1 MLRRLAAPVALLIAA
16 AALSAQNG
24 PPIKI
29 EFGGEGE
36 REVWIQSQGDAG
48 SPPSKQS
55 VSGKA
60 VELDAPSDTEG
71 VTVFVHDKAS
81 GNVAAKPLRSIVRT
95 GTWRVLP
102 TDETHAFRMTF
113 RIEHEGL
120 PVATALV
127 KLSGEGFEQGQLLTP
142 ADNGAVSF
150 YTVPYGDVQVTVE
163 YKSGD
168 SNRSLPV
175 QVFESRAGS
184 AGQPAYVLNIAEEVE
199 TVAAT
204 PTTSEGPAEGT
215 ADEDDKAE
223 EKPRTSIVAT
233 IINMAIGI
241 IAIGGISYMIWR
253 YVKANPDQT
262 AEALRKAGVH
272 VPDDQAGTAMT
283 TPKPAGPPQQIILG
297 DAAPGPAQAGVPPPV
312 AAGGPVA
319 KNPRLVRADGS
330 IFIVQEGVQTAG
342 RDASLE
348 LSLDGESS
356 VSRNHAQI
364 TREGD
369 SVSVKDL
376 GSTNGT
382 YVNGTKIAAEVTLS
396 PGDSIQFGAVQYRY
410 EE

>member
-24 PPIKI
+24 STIKI
-29 EFGGEGE
+29 EFGSEGE
-36 REVWIQSQGDAG
+36 REVWMQSQGEAG

-60 VELDAPSDTEG
+60 VELDVPSDTEG
-71 VTVFVHDKAS
+71 VTVFVHDMAS
-81 GNVAAKPLRSIVRT
+81 GNVAAKPLQSIVRT
-95 GTWRVLP
+95 GNWMVLP

-120 PVATALV
+120 AVASAMV
-127 KLSGEGFEQGQLLTP
+127 KLSGEGFERSQLLTP
-142 ADNGAVSF
+142 ADSGSVSF
-150 YTVPYGDVQVTVE
+150 FTVPYGDVQVTVE

-168 SNRSLPV
+168 ISRSLPT

-184 AGQPAYVLNIAEEVE
+184 AEQPAYVLNIADEVE
-199 TVAAT
+199 TVAG
-204 PTTSEGPAEGT
+204 PTTDAGPAEGT
-215 ADEDDKAE
+215 EDEDDEEE
-223 EKPRTSIVAT
+223 EKPRTSPVAT

-241 IAIGGISYMIWR
+241 LAIGGISYMIWR

-262 AEALRKAGVH
+262 AAALKKAGVH

-297 DAAPGPAQAGVPPPV
+297 DAAPDPAQAGDAPPV
-312 AAGGPVA
+312 AAVGPVA

-342 RDASLE
+342 RDAGLE

-356 VSRNHAQI
+356 VSRTHAQI
-364 TREGD
+364 TRTGD

-396 PGDSIQFGAVQYRY
+396 PGDSVQFGAVQYRY